1 VQGDIQRFGI
11 VDAAQMRIK
20 DQMSTIRDQGS
31 TLRSLAQADRGRAA
45 NLFDQSLGDPQTEG
59 IHLDRQGVSAE
70 NAHMLADIG
79 DHHHVPAGCSH
90 DLFAQQRS
98 TAAFDQPELRIKLV
112 RAVHRQI
119 KFRSFIQRRQGDS
132 EAAGLR
138 SRHFGCRDT
147 DDFQPLADAFAQ
159 KFDEMLRGRTGAK
172 AQPHAVFN
180 QLESFGSGFSFKLF
194 SGHSS
199 SSRDSLSLYGLGM
212 HLQRGQS
219 VCPPV
224 NRGTSV
230 RAGMLKKVGFA
241 VAVSFA
247 ATIPAW
253 AEALD
258 DATCHSA
265 RSAAFA
271 DGPALSPQSMTIVAV
286 GSSSTEGI
294 VRNARNK
301 VYPAALQASL
311 SKLWPKAEL
320 TVVNKGKGGETMR
333 DTIARFETDVL
344 ALKPSLVIWQ
354 LGVND
359 VLRYN
364 GLEGRHEEIQSGLKI
379 LTDKGIPVVLLDLQY
394 APMVIKDP
402 DALPMQA
409 LIDRAARTGPKGRV
423 FHFKRFAAMKQLAD
437 THQVGMA
444 EMTDRDDL
452 HMTDAM
458 HVCVGQLLAEM
469 ISAKPMVATS
479 AKP

>member
-1 VQGDIQRFGI
+1 
-11 VDAAQMRIK
+11 
-20 DQMSTIRDQGS
+20 
-31 TLRSLAQADRGRAA
+31 
-45 NLFDQSLGDPQTEG
+45 
-59 IHLDRQGVSAE
+59 
-70 NAHMLADIG
+70 
-79 DHHHVPAGCSH
+79 
-90 DLFAQQRS
+90 
-98 TAAFDQPELRIKLV
+98 
-112 RAVHRQI
+112 
-119 KFRSFIQRRQGDS
+119 
-132 EAAGLR
+132 
-138 SRHFGCRDT
+138 
-147 DDFQPLADAFAQ
+147 
-159 KFDEMLRGRTGAK
+159 
-172 AQPHAVFN
+172 
-180 QLESFGSGFSFKLF
+180 
-194 SGHSS
+194 
-199 SSRDSLSLYGLGM
+199 M

-219 VCPPV
+219 VCPPEI
-224 NRGTSV
+224 RGFEV
-230 RAGMLKKVGFA
+230 RAGILKLLGLA
-241 VAVSFA
+241 VAVSLVPVTSA
-247 ATIPAW
+247 MS
-253 AEALD
+253 ESLD
-258 DATCHSA
+258 DATCNSA

-333 DTIARFETDVL
+333 DTIARFETDVI

-394 APMVIKDP
+394 APMVIRDP

-423 FHFKRFAAMKQLAD
+423 FHFKRFAAMKQLAE

-469 ISAKPMVATS
+469 ISAKPQVAASTI
-479 AKP
+479 P

>member
-1 VQGDIQRFGI
+1 
-11 VDAAQMRIK
+11 M
-20 DQMSTIRDQGS
+20 
-31 TLRSLAQADRGRAA
+31 LCCRA
-45 NLFDQSLGDPQTEG
+45 G
-59 IHLDRQGVSAE
+59 AE
-70 NAHMLADIG
+70 
-79 DHHHVPAGCSH
+79 
-90 DLFAQQRS
+90 
-98 TAAFDQPELRIKLV
+98 
-112 RAVHRQI
+112 
-119 KFRSFIQRRQGDS
+119 
-132 EAAGLR
+132 
-138 SRHFGCRDT
+138 
-147 DDFQPLADAFAQ
+147 
-159 KFDEMLRGRTGAK
+159 
-172 AQPHAVFN
+172 AQPHAVLHQF
-180 QLESFGSGFSFKLF
+180 QSLGSGIPLELF

-199 SSRDSLSLYGLGM
+199 SSRDSVGLYGLGM

-219 VCPPV
+219 VCPPEI
-224 NRGTSV
+224 RGIKV
-230 RAGMLKKVGFA
+230 RAGMLKGFGLA
-241 VAVSFA
+241 VALSLA
-247 ATIPAW
+247 AISSTT
-253 AEALD
+253 AEVLD
-258 DATCHSA
+258 DALCNSA

-311 SKLWPKAEL
+311 SRLWPKADL

-333 DTIARFETDVL
+333 DTIARFETDVI

-409 LIDRAARTGPKGRV
+409 LIDKAARTGPKGRV
-423 FHFKRFAAMKQLAD
+423 FHFKRFAAMKQLAEN
-437 THQVGMA
+437 HQVAMTD
-444 EMTDRDDL
+444 MTDRDDL

-458 HVCVGQLLAEM
+458 HSCIGQLLAEM
-469 ISAKPMVATS
+469 ISTKPLIATS
-479 AKP
+479 ATP